1 LIRKNNKSEESNKMI
16 GNFTYNTPTKLFF
29 GKGSIKEL
37 PDVIGKYGKN
47 VLLTYGG
54 GSIKKMGLYDKVKEL
69 LKDFNIVEL
78 SDIEPNPKYDP
89 SVITGAKL
97 CKENNIDVILAVGGG
112 SVLDCSKAI
121 SVCAKYDG
129 EGWDLISGKVKATE
143 SIPVVDIIT
152 LAATGSEY
160 DAGCVISNT
169 AINDKRGY
177 VDGILFP
184 ACSFLDPQYTFSVS
198 KWQTA
203 CGTADA
209 INHIL
214 EQFFAKPNNA
224 FNDGVMISALC
235 SLMANVKIALENPSD
250 YDARSELMYVCT
262 LACNGI
268 LSNGS
273 GYSGWPMHSIEHAL
287 SAYFDITHGAGLAII
302 TPRWMKE
309 ILSENTAERFVTLGK
324 LLFGFNNMSDF
335 DMANKVISEFYT
347 FFESI
352 GIPMHLGELGVKADK
367 IEEMA
372 DHILEND
379 NTANEWMYV
388 PLDKDALIRILTESM

>member
-1 LIRKNNKSEESNKMI
+1 MI
-16 GNFTYNTPTKLFF
+16 GDFNYQTPTRLIF
-29 GKGSIKEL
+29 GKG
-37 PDVIGKYGKN
+37 VIRDLTAVVGEFGKN

-54 GSIKKMGLYDKVKEL
+54 GSIKKMGLYDRVKEL
-69 LKDFNIVEL
+69 LKGFNVIEL
-78 SDIEPNPKYDP
+78 SGIEPNPKYDP
-89 SVITGAKL
+89 SVMTGAKL
-97 CKENNIDVILAVGGG
+97 CKENKVDVILAVGGG

-129 EGWDLISGKVKATE
+129 EGWDLISGKVKAKAAVP
-143 SIPVVDIIT
+143 IVDIIT

-160 DAGCVISNT
+160 DCGCVISNS
-169 AINDKRGY
+169 AICDKRGY
-177 VDGILFP
+177 MDELMYP
-184 ACSFLDPQYTFSVS
+184 AVSFLDPEYTFSVS

-209 INHIL
+209 INHVL
-214 EQFFAKPNNA
+214 EQFFSSPSSL
-224 FNDGVMISALC
+224 FNDGVMISALR
-235 SLMANVKIALENPSD
+235 SLMTNVKIALEKPDD
-250 YDARSELMYVCT
+250 YAARSELMYVCSWG
-262 LACNGI
+262 CNGI
-268 LSNGS
+268 LANGA

-309 ILSENTAERFVTLGK
+309 ILSEKTVERFVTLGVS
-324 LLFGFNNMSDF
+324 LFGLNKSLKDF
-335 DMANKVISEFYT
+335 DMAEKVIEEFFS

-352 GIPMHLGELGVKADK
+352 GIPMHLAALGVKEEK

-379 NTANEWMYV
+379 STEGPWMYV
-388 PLDKDALIRILTESM
+388 PLDKAALIRILSASM

>member
-1 LIRKNNKSEESNKMI
+1 MI
-16 GNFTYNTPTKLFF
+16 DNFTYNTPTKLIF
-29 GKGSIKEL
+29 GKGVIKEL
-37 PDVIGKYGKN
+37 PEVLAGFGKN

-54 GSIKKMGLYDKVKEL
+54 GSIKKMGLYDEVYKL
-69 LKDFNIVEL
+69 LKGFNIIEL
-78 SDIEPNPKYDP
+78 SGIEPNPKYDP

-129 EGWDLISGKVKATE
+129 EGWDLISGKVMAKE
-143 SIPVVDIIT
+143 SIPIVDIIT

-160 DAGCVISNT
+160 DMGCVISNT

-177 VDGILFP
+177 LDELMFP
-184 ACSFLDPQYTFSVS
+184 AVSFLDPEYTYSVN

-209 INHIL
+209 MNHVL
-214 EQFFAKPNNA
+214 EQFFASPNSQ
-224 FNDGVMISALC
+224 FNDGVMISALK
-235 SLMANVKIALENPSD
+235 SLMANVKVALSKPDD
-250 YDARSELMYVCT
+250 YAARSELMYICT

-268 LSNGS
+268 LSNGA
-273 GYSGWPMHSIEHAL
+273 GESGWPMHSIEHAL

-302 TPRWMKE
+302 TSRWMKE
-309 ILSENTAERFVTLGK
+309 ILSEKTVERFKTLGTG
-324 LLFGFNNMSDF
+324 LFGFDKNLL
-335 DMANKVISEFYT
+335 DMEIAQKVIDAFYN

-352 GIPMHLGELGVKADK
+352 GIPMHLGELGVKAEK
-367 IEEMA
+367 IDEMA

-379 NTANEWMYV
+379 STNEPWMFA
-388 PLDKDALIRILTESM
+388 PLDKSALIRILKASM